1 MAQNKIRPGPT
12 QAAPANCTGANPR
25 PVTKPAAA
33 ASPYRPAAAPPME
46 NLRKPTGCAKPA
58 NFASV
63 LCAAEEL
70 QPNKGKRPFARKG
83 KDAREH

>member
-1 MAQNKIRPGPT
+1 
-12 QAAPANCTGANPR
+12 
-25 PVTKPAAA
+25 
-33 ASPYRPAAAPPME
+33 ME